1 MKYRAYE
8 AVVNF
13 DADDQILHGRLLC
26 TRDVVSFEADNV
38 DALERAFH
46 EAVDDYLEQCAASER
61 PPDKT
66 PRLHPT
72 AG

>member
-1 MKYRAYE
+1 MKYRGYE

-26 TRDVVSFEADNV
+26 TPDVVSFEADNV

-46 EAVDDYLEQCAASER
+46 QAVDDYLEQCAASER

-66 PRLHPT
+66 PRLRPT